1 MSRPAVITHI
11 CQICGNRF
19 PQSELTPAQVV
30 RGSVVA
36 QILKA
41 FPAWSSTGF
50 ICRADLDHFRDAY
63 VHSLIAADRRELSSL
78 ERDVIESLVR
88 NETLSVDT
96 EQKWTQELTFGE
108 RLSDK
113 VADFGGSWWFIIC
126 FFAIMGAWMALNV
139 MNAFAKP
146 FDPYPFILLNLVL
159 SCLAAIQA
167 PIIMMSQNRQES
179 RDRMRSK
186 NDYRINLKAELEIRQ
201 LHEKVDHLLRHQWE
215 RLMEIQEIQI
225 ELMSEMTRRSASKK

>member
-1 MSRPAVITHI
+1 MSRPAAIIHS
-11 CQICGNRF
+11 CQICGNSF

-30 RGSVVA
+30 RRSVVA
-36 QILKA
+36 QILKTC
-41 FPAWSSTGF
+41 PTWSSTGF
-50 ICRADLDHFRDAY
+50 ICRTDLDRFRNAY

-78 ERDVIESLVR
+78 ERDVIESLMR

-96 EQKWTQELTFGE
+96 EQQWAAELTFGE

-113 VADFGGSWWFIIC
+113 VADFGGSWRFIIC
-126 FFAIMGAWMALNV
+126 FFAIMGVWMALNIV
-139 MNAFAKP
+139 NVFAKP
-146 FDPYPFILLNLVL
+146 FDPYPFILLNLAL

-179 RDRMRSK
+179 RDRLRSK

-225 ELMSEMTRRSASKK
+225 ELMSEMTRRSMTKK